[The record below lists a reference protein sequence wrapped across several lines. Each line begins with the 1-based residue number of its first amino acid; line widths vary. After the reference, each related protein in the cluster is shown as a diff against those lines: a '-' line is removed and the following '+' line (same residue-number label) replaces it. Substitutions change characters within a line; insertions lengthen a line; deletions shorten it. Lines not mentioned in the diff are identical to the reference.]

1 MVPEMSDTLL
11 VLTGIGIPAYSARG
25 LTQTLQPIEA
35 AGSQRRTVNGT
46 LVDLSL
52 PQFRKY
58 RSTIRCSDM
67 EAPAL
72 DGIWPGAMVTVHCV
86 VELCHPTGGTSERTP
101 VTGSMRTEGGFIFYR
116 PQITMQV
123 IGFSVEKNEWGA
135 ITGWTLELEEV

>member
-1 MVPEMSDTLL
+1 MSDTIL

-25 LTQTLQPIEA
+25 LTQVLQPIEA

-52 PQFRKY
+52 AQFRKY

-72 DGIWPGAMVTVHCV
+72 DGIWPGHMVTVDCV
-86 VELCHPTGGTSERTP
+86 VELSYPSAGSPDRTP
-101 VTGSMRTEGGFIFYR
+101 VTGSVRSEGGFIFYR
-116 PQITMQV
+116 PQLTMQV
-123 IGFSVEKNEWGA
+123 IGLSIEKNEWGA
-135 ITGWTLELEEV
+135 VTGWTLELEEV

>member
-1 MVPEMSDTLL
+1 MSDTLL
-11 VLTGIGIPAYSARG
+11 ILTGIGIPAYSARG
-25 LTQTLQPIEA
+25 LTQTLQLIEA

-52 PQFRKY
+52 SQFRKY

-72 DGIWPGAMVTVHCV
+72 DGIWPGHVVTVDSV
-86 VELCHPTGGTSERTP
+86 VELCHPTGGISERTP
-101 VTGSMRTEGGFIFYR
+101 VNGSMRTEGGFTFYR
-116 PQITMQV
+116 PQLTMQV
-123 IGFSVEKNEWGA
+123 IGLSVEKNEWGA

>member
-1 MVPEMSDTLL
+1 MSDTLL
-11 VLTGIGIPAYSARG
+11 LLSGIGIPAWSARG

-52 PQFRKY
+52 SQFRKY

-72 DGIWPGAMVTVHCV
+72 DGIWPGHVVTVDCV
-86 VELCHPTGGTSERTP
+86 TELSCPSVASPAKTVVP
-101 VTGSMRTEGGFIFYR
+101 GSQRLQGGFTFYR
-116 PQITMQV
+116 PRLVMQV
-123 IGFSVEKNEWGA
+123 IGLSIEKNEWGA
-135 ITGWTLELEEV
+135 VTGWTLELEEV

>member
-1 MVPEMSDTLL
+1 MSDTLL
-11 VLTGIGIPAYSARG
+11 LLSGIGIPAWSARG

-52 PQFRKY
+52 SQFRKY

-72 DGIWPGAMVTVHCV
+72 DGIWPGHVVTVDCV
-86 VELCHPTGGTSERTP
+86 VELSCSSPATP
-101 VTGSMRTEGGFIFYR
+101 SKIIVPGSQRLEGDFTFYR
-116 PQITMQV
+116 PRLVMQV
-123 IGFSVEKNEWGA
+123 IGHSIEKNEWGA
-135 ITGWTLELEEV
+135 VTGWTLELEEV

>member
-1 MVPEMSDTLL
+1 MSDTLL

-35 AGSQRRTVNGT
+35 AGSQRRTVNGA

-72 DGIWPGAMVTVHCV
+72 DAIWPGHVVTVDCV
-86 VELCHPTGGTSERTP
+86 VELSCPSSATP
-101 VTGSMRTEGGFIFYR
+101 AKTVVLGSQRLQGSFTFYR
-116 PQITMQV
+116 PRLFMQV
-123 IGFSVEKNEWGA
+123 IGHSIEKNEWGA
-135 ITGWTLELEEV
+135 VTGWTLELEEV

>member
-1 MVPEMSDTLL
+1 MPDTLL
-11 VLTGIGIPAYSARG
+11 VLSGIGVPAYSARG

-52 PQFRKY
+52 SQFRKY

-72 DGIWPGAMVTVHCV
+72 DGIWPGATVTVQCV
-86 VELCHPTGGTSERTP
+86 VELCFPAGGTPERIA
-101 VTGSMRTEGGFIFYR
+101 VTGSVRTEGGFTFYR
-116 PQITMQV
+116 PRLVMQV
-123 IGFSVEKNEWGA
+123 IGHSIEKNEWGA
-135 ITGWTLELEEV
+135 VTGWTLELEEV

>member
-1 MVPEMSDTLL
+1 MSDTLL
-11 VLTGIGIPAYSARG
+11 VLSGIGIPTYSARG

-52 PQFRKY
+52 SQFRKY

-72 DGIWPGAMVTVHCV
+72 DGIWPGHVVTVDCV
-86 VELCHPTGGTSERTP
+86 VELSHPNSAFEDRTP
-101 VTGSMRTEGGFIFYR
+101 VAGSVRIEGSFTFYR
-116 PQITMQV
+116 PRLVMQV
-123 IGFSVEKNEWGA
+123 IGHSIEKNEWGA
-135 ITGWTLELEEV
+135 VTGWTLELEEV

>member
-1 MVPEMSDTLL
+1 MSDTLL

-52 PQFRKY
+52 SQFRKY
-58 RSTIRCSDM
+58 RSAIRCSDM

-72 DGIWPGAMVTVHCV
+72 DGIWPGHLVTVDCV
-86 VELCHPTGGTSERTP
+86 VQLSHPNGASPERTP
-101 VTGSMRTEGGFIFYR
+101 VTGSVRSEGSFTFYR
-116 PQITMQV
+116 PRLVMQV
-123 IGFSVEKNEWGA
+123 IGHSIEKNEWGA
-135 ITGWTLELEEV
+135 VTGWTLELEEV